1 MSSEQ
6 RSVNAV
12 LERALDGFARIANLL
27 GGAFLVAAAAA
38 LVSALIVLPLWLA
51 ATLAPRVYSAVLAG
65 LVLLLLLTILVR
77 KIRAG
82 GTSAIL
88 PRLANTLKWVAWL
101 AAAYVSA
108 VAVVNGLPAIG
119 IPLLALVI
127 AAAGYFGGRPRA
139 SSLKGR

>member
-12 LERALDGFARIANLL
+12 LERAMDGFARIANLF
-27 GGAFLVAAAAA
+27 GGALLVGAAAA

-51 ATLAPRVYSAVLAG
+51 ATLAPRLYSAVLAG
-65 LVLLLLLTILVR
+65 LILLLLIAMLVR

-82 GTSAIL
+82 GASAFF
-88 PRLANTLKWVAWL
+88 PRLAHALKWAAWL

-108 VAVVNGLPAIG
+108 VALVNGLPAIG

-127 AAAGYFGGRPRA
+127 AAAGYFGGRSRA
-139 SSLKGR
+139 SSLKRQ